1 MVEYLFDAIKAVAG
15 ETFTVTA
22 EITDELQE
30 PIKEQCSLVIYD
42 AEENEIS
49 TIKGILEDNVW
60 NFTIPST
67 LTSGFSGRYWYCI
80 KCGIE
85 SLSFKQPLYF

>member
-30 PIKEQCSLVIYD
+30 PIKEQCSLVIY
-42 AEENEIS
+42 AEREGTGFYVKQNGQYKEVQVVLKKIN
-49 TIKGILEDNVW
+49 GVW
-60 NFTIPST
+60 QEVQAS
-67 LTSGFSGRYWYCI
+67 
-80 KCGIE
+80 E
-85 SLSFKQPLYF
+85 LSRTANYVMRN

>member
-30 PIKEQCSLVIYD
+30 PIKEQ
-42 AEENEIS
+42 
-49 TIKGILEDNVW
+49 
-60 NFTIPST
+60 
-67 LTSGFSGRYWYCI
+67 
-80 KCGIE
+80 
-85 SLSFKQPLYF
+85 